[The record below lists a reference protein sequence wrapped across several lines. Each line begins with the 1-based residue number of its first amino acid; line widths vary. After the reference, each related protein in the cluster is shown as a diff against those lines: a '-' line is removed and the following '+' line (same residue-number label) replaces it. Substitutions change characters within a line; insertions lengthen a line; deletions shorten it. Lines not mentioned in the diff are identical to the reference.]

1 MPESGSQLVAHD
13 SIPHRPAKPDPAPPV
28 VAHPTTHIDLLPLQL
43 RSPPETCNAALKK
56 RRCVAAA
63 SNSQSIPR
71 PERRSNK
78 RYRRFGAIAVA
89 KLVVGRRSA
98 AVVKASHCPERP
110 EEPLKAANVVSGG
123 KVTRGNVPGCLCRP
137 FGRASPSTSSAS
149 AEEHRPGQGTDGVSE
164 GPEETP
170 QCHRG
175 AGEYRGALSKP
186 SPTPEQA
193 RPATFHIAATGW
205 SELRPL
211 ASQMC
216 AADAGAI
223 ADSAAQASRVLEDTA
238 EAPEDSSL
246 RQHVGV

>member
-1 MPESGSQLVAHD
+1 MPERGSQLVPHD
-13 SIPHRPAKPDPAPPV
+13 SIRHSPAQPDPAPPV
-28 VAHPTTHIDLLPLQL
+28 VAHPTTHVDLLPLQL

-56 RRCVAAA
+56 NRCVAGA
-63 SNSQSIPR
+63 SNSQFIPR

-78 RYRRFGAIAVA
+78 RYRRLGAVA
-89 KLVVGRRSA
+89 VAELVVGRRSA
-98 AVVKASHCPERP
+98 TVVKVSQCRECP
-110 EEPLKAANVVSGG
+110 EEPVKAANVVSGG
-123 KVTRGNVPGCLCRP
+123 NVTRGNVPGCLCSA

-216 AADAGAI
+216 AADAEAI
-223 ADSAAQASRVLEDTA
+223 ADAAAQASRALEDTA

-246 RQHVGV
+246 RQRAGV